1 MYSELTWWLTRWRE
15 LRISDLPCVSWWDI
29 PSESASLRTGEL
41 MVEITS
47 KHLSW
52 DEMSQLKQAGR
63 KQTGTFSL
71 PPPFVPSRSPW
82 MAWCLSTW
90 RVPSTDSHIDLGQK
104 HPHRYTHDHVQPRHP
119 VASQADTQNEP
130 SLVTKRTSLSVHLR
144 LCHGAVR
151 DAGEMTNVLVW
162 LHFNYVFQL
171 LMCLLSP
178 SGCQFLGH
186 NNANN
191 SSNSCYLVIA

>member
-1 MYSELTWWLTRWRE
+1 MAHTMTGAENQRSAMCKLVGHSVWVCKPENRWADGWNHVQAPE
-15 LRISDLPCVSWWDI
+15 LRRDVP
-29 PSESASLRTGEL
+29 A
-41 MVEITS
+41 
-47 KHLSW
+47 
-52 DEMSQLKQAGR
+52 QAGR
-63 KQTGTFSL
+63 SEADGHVLPSSTFCAVQ
-71 PPPFVPSRSPW
+71 VPVDGVMPVHMW
-82 MAWCLSTW
+82 
-90 RVPSTDSHIDLGQK
+90 VPSTDSHIDLGQK